1 MSGYRIGDRRIVA
14 AGEPVRLRLSV
25 SALAEIAVHFAAEDA
40 QDLAVK
46 LRGAG
51 AKDWNAVYAAL
62 ATPRPLT
69 ALTDSEL
76 AQILPEISLVIAE
89 GLKS

>member
-1 MSGYRIGDRRIVA
+1 MSGYRIGDRRIVV
-14 AGEPVRLRLSV
+14 AGEPVKLRLSV

-40 QDLAVK
+40 RDLAVK
-46 LRGAG
+46 LRGSG

-62 ATPRPLT
+62 AIPCPQT
-69 ALTDSEL
+69 ALTESEL

-89 GLKS
+89 GLKL